1 MENRKRGEK
10 KKIENEKRD
19 HQKNHFHACC
29 SKGKQ
34 EEKKKRL
41 RVREKEKEGEGNSQL
56 GLCSFAAIVRVFCGW
71 SESWW

>member
-1 MENRKRGEK
+1 MKNRKRGK

-34 EEKKKRL
+34 EEEKKRL
-41 RVREKEKEGEGNSQL
+41 RVREKEKEGEREIHNWDFVALLQL
-56 GLCSFAAIVRVFCGW
+56 
-71 SESWW
+71 